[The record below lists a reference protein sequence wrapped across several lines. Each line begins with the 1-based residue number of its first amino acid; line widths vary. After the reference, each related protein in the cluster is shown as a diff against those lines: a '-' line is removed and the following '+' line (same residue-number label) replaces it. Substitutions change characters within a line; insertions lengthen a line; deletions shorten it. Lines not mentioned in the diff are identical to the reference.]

1 MEKFKIKGQILS
13 NIFEHILYNIADVEI
28 INALYK
34 TIWIL
39 NFKIEKNIKIT
50 NWYQIDRI
58 DMQVGIISD
67 GL

>member
-39 NFKIEKNIKIT
+39 NFKMEKNIKIT